1 MLDLSFNELNSSIP
15 ASIGDLTRLSYLNLS
30 NNQLSGSIPSSIGNI
45 LKDGNLLLR
54 QNQLS
59 GSIPSS
65 IGNIP
70 YFELDSNYFVFDGME
85 EIVQG
90 HFRSTYSPQAKS
102 IFMQMAGFCLSM
114 PEAH

>member
-1 MLDLSFNELNSSIP
+1 
-15 ASIGDLTRLSYLNLS
+15 
-30 NNQLSGSIPSSIGNI
+30 
-45 LKDGNLLLR
+45 
-54 QNQLS
+54 
-59 GSIPSS
+59 
-65 IGNIP
+65 
-70 YFELDSNYFVFDGME
+70 ME

>member
-1 MLDLSFNELNSSIP
+1 
-15 ASIGDLTRLSYLNLS
+15 LNLS

-45 LKDGNLLLR
+45 LKDGNLLLG

-70 YFELDSNYFVFDGME
+70 ILNLTAT
-85 EIVQG
+85 I
-90 HFRSTYSPQAKS
+90 R
-102 IFMQMAGFCLSM
+102 I
-114 PEAH
+114 